1 MTNTEEGTPQ
11 FNSLVQLIQKI
22 FLSPNQFPIP
32 TNLEHYSCNLKLHRC
47 SSFQNT
53 PTDLYP
59 ERHTWPMP
67 DDHCPTLHIPSKD
80 LESVSRKA
88 ESSSVIFTQLSQSFP
103 RAWNAINTAVKSTV
117 VCSEV
122 SQGFGYLT
130 YKQLFPTNAN
140 RHWDWE
146 LVDTS
151 ETNLP
156 FGLAWNTN
164 VSLFGLPCQLQPP
177 VTWLYSHGQQAH
189 FSLCNSVLFYYFS
202 PEVLLYYTFLFL

>member
-1 MTNTEEGTPQ
+1 MT
-11 FNSLVQLIQKI
+11 IA
-22 FLSPNQFPIP
+22 
-32 TNLEHYSCNLKLHRC
+32 R
-47 SSFQNT
+47 SST
-53 PTDLYP
+53 SHL
-59 ERHTWPMP
+59 
-67 DDHCPTLHIPSKD
+67 PSKD
-80 LESVSRKA
+80 LESVSREA

-103 RAWNAINTAVKSTV
+103 RAWNAINTTVKSTV

-140 RHWDWE
+140 HHWDWE

-164 VSLFGLPCQLQPP
+164 VSLFGLPVNSSLQSPDCTAM
-177 VTWLYSHGQQAH
+177 VNRLIFLYAIQS
-189 FSLCNSVLFYYFS
+189 FLK
-202 PEVLLYYTFLFL
+202 LFLPWGSALLHIFISVAWNLEPLQT